1 MSAPAASPH
10 ETEAREVLDAVIV
23 GSGFAGLC
31 MAIRLQQQGRA
42 YLLLE
47 QAASLGGTWRD
58 NRYPGAA
65 CDIPSNLYCF
75 SFAPNPDWSRAYPA
89 QAEIEA
95 YLNRCADRFAVRAPL
110 RCHHAVTAARFDSER
125 NLWRVEVNGGDQT
138 FLCRAL
144 VLATGGL
151 SRPKLP
157 DIPGLAAFRG
167 TLFHSARWPA
177 ELSLAGQR
185 VGLIG
190 TGASAIQIVPA
201 IAGEAA
207 QLHVFQRT
215 PAWVIPKPNWAVAPW
230 RRALYRRLPCL
241 QRVAR
246 TCNYWRHEVMAL
258 AFTRAPILLKALEL
272 LPRALLRWQVRDPA
286 MRARLTPTYRVGCK
300 RVLLASDFYPALG
313 RANVHLHTTAIARI
327 DAHGV
332 VDADGKHIPLD
343 VLVACTGFDAA
354 DMGAPFPISGRDGRD
369 LDHAWRDGQH
379 AYLGTTASGFPNLFI
394 MTGPNTALGHN
405 SMVYMIEAQ
414 SHYVLAAIA
423 LLAQWPGAA
432 LDVDAGAQRRYNDAL
447 QARLARS
454 VWNTGGCR
462 SWYLTRNGRN
472 TTLWPDFTFV
482 FRYKL
487 RRFDARPYRWLVRA
501 RESDRTA

>member
-1 MSAPAASPH
+1 MDAPATSPNESASLD
-10 ETEAREVLDAVIV
+10 VLDAVIV

-31 MAIRLQQQGRA
+31 MAIRLQQRGLR
-42 YLLLE
+42 YRVLE

-75 SFAPNPDWSRAYPA
+75 SFAPNPDWSRAYPD

-95 YLNRCADRFAVRAPL
+95 YLNRCADHFGVRARV
-110 RCHHAVTAARFDSER
+110 RCNHAVTAARFDAQRGS
-125 NLWRVEVNGGDQT
+125 WQIEVNGGEHR
-138 FLCRAL
+138 FAARAL

-151 SRPKLP
+151 SKPKMP
-157 DIPGLAAFRG
+157 EIPGLAEFGGA
-167 TLFHSARWPA
+167 LFHTARWPA
-177 ELSLAGQR
+177 ELTLTGKR

-190 TGASAIQIVPA
+190 TGASAIQVLPA
-201 IAGEAA
+201 IAGQAA
-207 QLHVFQRT
+207 HVHVFQRT
-215 PAWVIPKPNWAVAPW
+215 PAWVIPKWNPSVPRW
-230 RRALYRRLPCL
+230 RQALYRHQPWL
-241 QRVAR
+241 QALVRRVS
-246 TCNYWRHEVMAL
+246 YLRHEVMAL

-286 MRARLTPTYRVGCK
+286 LRARLTPSYRVGCK
-300 RVLLASDFYPALG
+300 RVLLASDFYPALC
-313 RANVHLHTTAIARI
+313 RPDVHLHTHAIERI

-332 VDADGKHIPLD
+332 VAADGTHTALD
-343 VLVACTGFDAA
+343 VLVACTGFEAA
-354 DMGAPFPISGRDGRD
+354 EIGAPFPIAGLDGRD
-369 LDHAWRDGQH
+369 LDHEWRDGQQ
-379 AYLGTTASGFPNLFI
+379 AYLGTSVSGFPNLFI

-414 SHYVLAAIA
+414 SHYVLDAIA
-423 LLAQWPGAA
+423 QLAQRPGSA
-432 LDVDAGAQRRYNDAL
+432 LDVDAQAQRRYNEKL
-447 QARLARS
+447 QTRLART

-462 SWYLTRNGRN
+462 SWYLARNGLN

-487 RRFDARPYRWLVRA
+487 RRFDARPYRWL
-501 RESDRTA
+501 T